1 MAFNPRSFVG
11 VISNKVYPRS
21 DRQSQHALRRGIVYR
36 NVIRCVLC
44 HALGRRRQF
53 SGLAL
58 GHLIEILHFCNVI
71 LICVFD
77 QIIYFRIVGVY
88 VTCIYSGNHAVTTGK
103 SWIAFN
109 NIHADILW
117 QIHFA
122 DDFVLVC
129 AEAAIFGS
137 IADVL
142 ADGVKHSAEITVL
155 PTTCGGKIYPLID
168 ETAN

>member
-1 MAFNPRSFVG
+1 MW
-11 VISNKVYPRS
+11 S
-21 DRQSQHALRRGIVYR
+21 DACCAMLWVADGNFQDWLWDI
-36 NVIRCVLC
+36 C
-44 HALGRRRQF
+44 F
-53 SGLAL
+53 
-58 GHLIEILHFCNVI
+58 EILHFCNVI

-88 VTCIYSGNHAVTTGK
+88 VTCIYSGNHAVTIRK
-103 SWIAFN
+103 IVDCIN

-122 DDFVLVC
+122 DDFILVC

-137 IADVL
+137 IADIL